1 MKTILPNFEIDWTN
15 LDSGAVVRSPLGG
28 PAIVDPDGNL
38 IINGNNG
45 RFIAHG
51 EGLVYADL
59 GRTITTIEGVVF
71 SAGQHSE
78 TLFPNV
84 CEALG

>member
-1 MKTILPNFEIDWTN
+1 MAAPV
-15 LDSGAVVRSPLGG
+15 LDCREPINIQFTSGTTGNAKGATLTHHNVV
-28 PAIVDPDGNL
+28 
-38 IINGNNG
+38 NNG
-45 RFIAHG
+45 RFIAQG
-51 EGLVYADL
+51 EGLVFADL
-59 GRTITTIEGVVF
+59 GRTITTVEGVVF

>member
-1 MKTILPNFEIDWTN
+1 
-15 LDSGAVVRSPLGG
+15 VRSPLGG

-38 IINGNNG
+38 TINGNNG

-59 GRTITTIEGVVF
+59 GRTITTDEGVVF

-84 CEALG
+84 CEALD